1 MLKPCCLDG
10 SCIMLMLSIRKLH
23 HAHVVQMEVASCSNL
38 TVELFFKL
46 MALSFLLKQCA
57 VKLQLSY
64 TWFETL
70 LNNYKLGLFRND
82 IRIFPPFATTTTI
95 CVQ

>member
-1 MLKPCCLDG
+1 
-10 SCIMLMLSIRKLH
+10 
-23 HAHVVQMEVASCSNL
+23 MEVASCSNL

-46 MALSFLLKQCA
+46 MALSFLLKQSA

-82 IRIFPPFATTTTI
+82 IRIFDNNNNLCTI
-95 CVQ
+95 ISNLLQ